1 MLESI
6 LFHLREK
13 KNICRKIRLSYNITP
28 LTFNS
33 IHNILPIFLYGFKK
47 EMIYLKVWV
56 KLLIY
61 KELEKNVL

>member
-1 MLESI
+1 MLEST
-6 LFHLREK
+6 FHLREK
-13 KNICRKIRLSYNITP
+13 KNICGKSIATISPL

>member
-13 KNICRKIRLSYNITP
+13 KKHLQENQIKLQYHP
-28 LTFNS
+28 LTLDS

-47 EMIYLKVWV
+47 EMIYLKV
-56 KLLIY
+56 
-61 KELEKNVL
+61 